1 MKIQKEYGIT
11 VKKGDNLSE
20 WYSQALLKTDLI
32 DYGPSKGFIVLKPYG
47 YSIWESIKQIID
59 ARLKESGHQNA
70 FLPTVIP
77 ESLLRKEEVHFSGFN
92 SEVFWITQAG
102 ANSLQER
109 LALRPTSEAIAYYLF
124 SNWVSSYKDLP
135 MKLNFWNSAMRA
147 EIKSTKPF
155 IRNSEFLWQEG
166 HTVHTNSKEAEEEV
180 RFILDLYEK
189 ILADYLAIPVLKGS
203 KTRKEKFVGAAATT
217 TLEGMMPDGK
227 ALQLATSHN
236 LGQNFS
242 VPFEIRF
249 LGSDNLEHFAW
260 QTSWGISW
268 RLIGASIMIHGDD
281 RGLVLPPKIAPI
293 QVVLV
298 PIYKKDQYNQDLIPK
313 SMELA
318 SELTK
323 TGIRAHLDTRD
334 EFTAG
339 WKYNDWEKKGVPL
352 RISIGPKEILKGEL
366 EVVRR
371 DTLQKE
377 TIPKDSLVKKV
388 MELLDLIHTNLLKKA
403 NEALQ
408 RSVANASTF
417 YQLKEMIQKQV
428 GFVSAGWCGDENC
441 EISIKEETGAD
452 IRLIPFES
460 TPKWDSTMRC
470 IYCGKKAEAIPL
482 FAKAY

>member
-1 MKIQKEYGIT
+1 LKIQKEYGIT
-11 VKKGDNLSE
+11 VKKDDNLSE

-59 ARLKESGHQNA
+59 VRLKESGHQNA

-102 ANSLQER
+102 SNSLQER

-147 EIKSTKPF
+147 EIKSTKPL

-180 RFILDLYEK
+180 QFILDLYEK
-189 ILADYLAIPVLKGS
+189 ILADYLAIPVLKGR
-203 KTRKEKFVGAAATT
+203 KTRKEKFVGAVATT

-242 VPFEIRF
+242 IPFEIRF

-298 PIYKKDQYNQDLIPK
+298 PIYKKDQYNQDVMPK
-313 SMELA
+313 SIELA

-323 TGIRAHLDTRD
+323 AGIRAHLDTRD
-334 EFTAG
+334 GFTAG

-352 RISIGPKEILKGEL
+352 RISLGPKEILKGEL

-377 TIPKDSLVKKV
+377 TIPKDSLVKRV

-408 RSVANASTF
+408 RSVANTSNF

-460 TPKWDSTMRC
+460 TPNWDSTIRC
-470 IYCGKKAEAIPL
+470 IYCGKKAEVTPL

>member
-11 VKKGDNLSE
+11 ARKGDNLSD
-20 WYSQALLKTDLI
+20 WYSQVLLKTDLV

-47 YSIWESIKQIID
+47 YSIWESIKQIVD
-59 ARLKESGHQNA
+59 VRLKNSGHQNA
-70 FLPTVIP
+70 YIPSVIP

-92 SEVFWITQAG
+92 SEVFWITKAG
-102 ANSLQER
+102 DNSLPEK

-124 SNWVSSYKDLP
+124 SNWIASYKDLP
-135 MKLNFWNSAMRA
+135 LKLNFWNSAMRA

-166 HTVHTNSKEAEEEV
+166 HTVHTNYKEAESEV
-180 RFILDLYEK
+180 RFILDLYEE
-189 ILADYLAIPVLKGS
+189 ILADYLAVPALKGT
-203 KTRKEKFVGAAATT
+203 KTRKEKFVGALATT

-242 VPFEIRF
+242 VPFEIKY

-268 RLIGASIMIHGDD
+268 RLIGAFIMVHGDD
-281 RGLVLPPKIAPI
+281 RGLVIPPKIAPI
-293 QVVLV
+293 QVVIV
-298 PIYKKDQYNQDLIPK
+298 PIYKKEQSNQNVIPK
-313 SMELA
+313 STELA

-323 TGIRAHLDTRD
+323 AGIRVHLDTRD
-334 EFTAG
+334 EITAG

-352 RISIGPKEILKGEL
+352 RISIGPKEISNGEL
-366 EVVRR
+366 EIVRR
-371 DTLQKE
+371 DTLEKE
-377 TIPKDSLVKKV
+377 TISQISLVKRV
-388 MELLDLIHTNLLKKA
+388 IELLDLVHTSLLKKA
-403 NEALQ
+403 NEALES
-408 RSVANASTF
+408 RTTKASS
-417 YQLKEMIQKQV
+417 YHELKEMVQKQV
-428 GFVSAGWCGDENC
+428 GFVSAGWCGDEEC
-441 EISIKEETGAD
+441 EISIKDETGAD

-460 TPKWDSTMRC
+460 NNTWNSEVRC
-470 IYCGKKAEAIPL
+470 VYCGKKAETVAV

>member
-1 MKIQKEYGIT
+1 
-11 VKKGDNLSE
+11 
-20 WYSQALLKTDLI
+20 
-32 DYGPSKGFIVLKPYG
+32 
-47 YSIWESIKQIID
+47 
-59 ARLKESGHQNA
+59 
-70 FLPTVIP
+70 
-77 ESLLRKEEVHFSGFN
+77 
-92 SEVFWITQAG
+92 
-102 ANSLQER
+102 
-109 LALRPTSEAIAYYLF
+109 
-124 SNWVSSYKDLP
+124 
-135 MKLNFWNSAMRA
+135 
-147 EIKSTKPF
+147 PF

-323 TGIRAHLDTRD
+323 AGIRAHLDTRD